1 MEIITV
7 TDNANFARVKLG
19 EIRPNRFRDLARWPV
34 ERSVIDGLKQSIHE
48 TGFWNN
54 LQAIRNERDE
64 VELRFGHHRWT
75 AGLEL
80 FGPDYE
86 VAVEM
91 VPFQGEWGLLRAL
104 HMENAVTRNK
114 VMHTHEVVAQ
124 LTRWWDDE
132 VFEKYPS
139 WEECEQAG
147 FFSSLLLEA
156 YFGKAVENGK
166 GNYVN
171 CSRYGIGREVISK
184 MLEGTETEGNIKQ
197 ALASL
202 PLTARRKRGLE
213 LQAEEERRKAE
224 EQRKEA
230 DRINAEREAARLKEE
245 EAARVRQAAID
256 RVAAEKRKA
265 EAEAKAA
272 RDENNRKLAEEKRRQ
287 ADIRIQQLESEKAAK
302 EASHKAEQEAQRKA
316 AAEAETK
323 ARQLEIH
330 AQQKEKVV
338 ESREWFDAR
347 AAEVF
352 DRPSHGA
359 AFRIA
364 VSRDDIRPF
373 LQTQDLEPFARAIRS
388 HLEREEAA
396 GKELTA
402 DGIRQTVAENFRT
415 FREGIKREE
424 ARLLRE
430 VEHSH
435 PVDRFKRKVGSAQL
449 AMWAAQEAIGSL
461 LSEISSGQITGAD
474 LGLIGDQ
481 FDRSFTQLDK
491 TMTEFKRLR
500 QPR

>member
-1 MEIITV
+1 MEIIAV
-7 TDNANFARVKLG
+7 TNNANFARVKLG
-19 EIRPNRFRDLARWPV
+19 EIRPNRFRDLVRWPV
-34 ERSVIDGLKQSIHE
+34 ERSVIDGLKQSINE

-80 FGPDYE
+80 FGPDHE

-91 VPFQGEWGLLRAL
+91 VPFQGEWSLLRAL
-104 HMENAVTRNK
+104 HMENAVNRNK

-139 WEECEQAG
+139 WDSFCLGKNTMANPDG
-147 FFSSLLLEA
+147 FFGGEHA
-156 YFGKAVENGK
+156 AGGYATCVK
-166 GNYVN
+166 
-171 CSRYGIGREVISK
+171 YGIGREVLAK
-184 MLEGTETEGNIKQ
+184 MLEGTETENNIKQ

-202 PLTARRKRGLE
+202 PLTNRRKRGLE
-213 LQAEEERRKAE
+213 LQAAENRIQAE

-245 EAARVRQAAID
+245 EAARIRQAEID

-265 EAEAKAA
+265 QAEAKAA

-287 ADIRIQQLESEKAAK
+287 ADDRIKQLESEKAAK
-302 EASHKAEQEAQRKA
+302 EASHKAKQESQRKA
-316 AAEAETK
+316 AMEAEAK

-347 AAEVF
+347 SAEVF
-352 DRPSHGA
+352 DRPAHGA

-373 LQTQDLEPFARAIRS
+373 LQTQDLEPFARAIRD
-388 HLEREEAA
+388 HLDRDEKA

-402 DGIRQTVAENFRT
+402 DGIRQAVAENFRT
-415 FREGIKREE
+415 FRNGMKREE
-424 ARLLRE
+424 EIRAKEIEKENPVLLLQ
-430 VEHSH
+430 
-435 PVDRFKRKVGSAQL
+435 RKIESAQL

-461 LSEISSGQITGAD
+461 ISEISNNRITGAD
-474 LGLIGDQ
+474 FGLLGDK
-481 FDRSFTQLDK
+481 FDRSFTQLDT
-491 TMTEFKRLR
+491 TMAEFKRLR